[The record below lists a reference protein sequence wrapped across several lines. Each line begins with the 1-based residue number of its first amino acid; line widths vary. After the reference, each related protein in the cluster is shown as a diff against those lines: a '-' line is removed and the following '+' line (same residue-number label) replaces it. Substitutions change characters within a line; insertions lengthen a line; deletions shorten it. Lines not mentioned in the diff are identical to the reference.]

1 MTAPHTRLAPAARGV
16 LYVHSSPR
24 ALCAHVEWAASRALG
39 EPVSFDWSEQPV
51 LSGAQ
56 RAEFF
61 WEGPAGTGAALTSAL
76 LGWDHLRFEV
86 TEDPG
91 PGRDGGRWLH
101 TPALGI
107 HFAQTDTA
115 GNIVLPEDRLRAAI
129 AAAGTDTV
137 ALHRELHAALGQA
150 WDDELDVF
158 RHASDFTSVVWLHR
172 VG

>member
-1 MTAPHTRLAPAARGV
+1 MTVAPTRLPSTARGV

-24 ALCAHVEWAASRALG
+24 ALCPHVEWAASRTLG

-51 LSGAQ
+51 LAGAQ

-61 WEGPAGTGAALTSAL
+61 WEGAAGTGAALTSAL

-115 GNIVLPEDRLRAAI
+115 GNIVLPEDRVRAAI
-129 AAAGTDTV
+129 ATAGTDT
-137 ALHRELHAALGQA
+137 AHLHRELHLALGGD

-158 RHASDFTSVVWLHR
+158 RHAGDFTSVVWLHR

>member
-1 MTAPHTRLAPAARGV
+1 MTAPRTRQSPAARGV
-16 LYVHSSPR
+16 LYVHSSPN
-24 ALCAHVEWAASRALG
+24 ALCPHVEWAASRALD
-39 EPVSFDWSEQPV
+39 EAVSFAWSEQPA
-51 LSGAQ
+51 LAGSQ

-61 WEGPAGTGAALTSAL
+61 WEGAAGSGALIASAL
-76 LGWDHLRFEV
+76 LGWDQLRFEV

-115 GNIVLPEDRLRAAI
+115 GNVVLPEDRLRAAI
-129 AAAGTDTV
+129 LAAGTDTV
-137 ALHRELHAALGQA
+137 HLHRELRRALGQA
-150 WDDELDVF
+150 WDDELEPY
-158 RHASDFTSVVWLHR
+158 RHASDFSSVVWLHN

>member
-1 MTAPHTRLAPAARGV
+1 M
-16 LYVHSSPR
+16 HSSPA
-24 ALCAHVEWAASRALG
+24 ALCPHVEWAASRALDVA
-39 EPVSFDWSEQPV
+39 VSFDWTEQPA
-51 LSGAQ
+51 LTGSH

-61 WEGPAGTGAALTSAL
+61 WEGAAGSGATIASAL
-76 LGWDHLRFEV
+76 LGWDQLRFEV

-115 GNIVLPEDRLRAAI
+115 GNVVLPEDRLRAAI
-129 AAAGTDTV
+129 RAAGTDTV
-137 ALHRELHAALGQA
+137 HLHRELRRALGQA
-150 WDDELDVF
+150 WDDELEPY
-158 RHASDFTSVVWLHR
+158 RHASDFSSVVWLHN

>member
-1 MTAPHTRLAPAARGV
+1 MTAPPTRLPPTARGV

-24 ALCAHVEWAASRALG
+24 ALCPHVEWAASRTLG
-39 EPVSFDWSEQPV
+39 EPVNFDWSEQPV
-51 LSGAQ
+51 LAGAQ

-61 WEGPAGTGAALTSAL
+61 WEGAEGTGAALSSAL

-115 GNIVLPEDRLRAAI
+115 GNIVLPEDRIRAAM
-129 AAAGTDTV
+129 ASAGGDTV
-137 ALHRELHAALGQA
+137 HLHRELHRALGA
-150 WDDELDVF
+150 DWDDELDVF
-158 RHASDFTSVVWLHR
+158 RHAGDFTSVVWLHR

>member
-1 MTAPHTRLAPAARGV
+1 MTAPQPRLAPTARGV

-24 ALCAHVEWAASRALG
+24 ALCPHVEWAASRALG

-51 LSGAQ
+51 LAGAQ

-61 WEGPAGTGAALTSAL
+61 WEGAAGTGAALTSAL

-101 TPALGI
+101 TPTLGI

-115 GNIVLPEDRLRAAI
+115 GNVVLPEDRVRAAI
-129 AAAGTDTV
+129 QAAGADT
-137 ALHRELHAALGQA
+137 AGLHRELG
-150 WDDELDVF
+150 
-158 RHASDFTSVVWLHR
+158 RASCRERVCMSV
-172 VG
+172 

>member
-1 MTAPHTRLAPAARGV
+1 MTAPHTRLAETARGV

-24 ALCAHVEWAASRALG
+24 ALCPHVEWAASRAIG
-39 EPVSFDWSEQPV
+39 EPVSFQWNEQPV
-51 LSGAQ
+51 LAGAH

-61 WEGPAGTGAALTSAL
+61 WEGAAGTGAALASAL

-101 TPALGI
+101 TPTLGI

-115 GNIVLPEDRLRAAI
+115 GNLVLPEDRLRAAMQ
-129 AAAGTDTV
+129 AAGTDTV
-137 ALHRELHAALGQA
+137 RLHRELHLALGQA

-158 RHASDFTSVVWLHR
+158 RHAGDFTSVVWLHR

>member
-1 MTAPHTRLAPAARGV
+1 MTAPHTRLPPAARGV

-24 ALCAHVEWAASRALG
+24 ALCPHVEWAASRTLG

-51 LSGAQ
+51 LAGAQ

-61 WEGPAGTGAALTSAL
+61 WEGPAGTGASLASAL

-101 TPALGI
+101 TPTLGI

-115 GNIVLPEDRLRAAI
+115 GNVVLPEDRVRAALQ
-129 AAAGTDTV
+129 AGGADP
-137 ALHRELHAALGQA
+137 AGLHRELGRALGA
-150 WDDELDVF
+150 DWDDELEVF
-158 RHASDFTSVVWLHR
+158 RHAGDFTSVVWLHR

>member
-1 MTAPHTRLAPAARGV
+1 MTAPHTRLAAAARGV

-24 ALCAHVEWAASRALG
+24 ALCPHVEWAASRALG
-39 EPVSFDWSEQPV
+39 EAVSFDWSAQPV
-51 LSGAQ
+51 LSGSQ

-61 WEGPAGTGAALTSAL
+61 WEGPAGTGAAMASAL

-115 GNIVLPEDRLRAAI
+115 GNVVLPEDRLRSVMLS
-129 AAAGTDTV
+129 AGSDP
-137 ALHRELHAALGQA
+137 AHLHQDLHRALGQD
-150 WDDELDVF
+150 WDDELEVF
-158 RHASDFTSVVWLHR
+158 RHASDLNSVVWLHR